1 MKTETASRSVSE
13 VNAGA
18 AAAAAACMF
27 QSCAEEGTA

>member
-1 MKTETASRSVSE
+1 MDTLTVFE

-27 QSCAEEGTA
+27 QSCAGEGTA

>member
-1 MKTETASRSVSE
+1 MDTLTVSE

-27 QSCAEEGTA
+27 QLCAEEGTA